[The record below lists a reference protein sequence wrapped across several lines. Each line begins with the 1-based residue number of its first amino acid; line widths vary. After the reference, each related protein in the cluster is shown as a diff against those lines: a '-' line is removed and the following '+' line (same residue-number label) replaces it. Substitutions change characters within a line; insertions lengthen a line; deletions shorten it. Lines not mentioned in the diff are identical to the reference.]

1 MRYLVH
7 PVLNGNL
14 KSKAMNKKFKK
25 DITEQ
30 NIEDILAYIKKHKN
44 THKAIR
50 DLKATGVIPSD
61 VSDTWYKRRLQQQ
74 QRYLGL
80 MESIKEQKVKH
91 HQQVIDL
98 KEKGCSYKEI
108 KNITGVNYHTI
119 YSIVKN
125 SKNKKNRYASG
136 LTEETAKTIVD
147 WVKTNP
153 IEGRFLT
160 QQAKDAFEL
169 LGLKLP
175 A

>member
-1 MRYLVH
+1 VALD
-7 PVLNGNL
+7 GNL

-30 NIEDILAYIKKHKN
+30 NINDILSYIKKGGN
-44 THKAIR
+44 THKAIM
-50 DLKATGVIPSD
+50 DLKESGVIPSD
-61 VSDTWYKRRLQQQ
+61 VSDSWYKRRLQQQ
-74 QRYLGL
+74 QRYVDL
-80 MESIKEQKVKH
+80 MDSIREQKVKH

-108 KNITGVNYHTI
+108 KKITGVNYHTI

-125 SKNKKNRYASG
+125 SKNKKNIYASG

-147 WVKTNP
+147 WVKANP
-153 IEGRFLT
+153 IEGRFYT
-160 QQAKDAFEL
+160 KQTKDAFEL